1 MPSKISR
8 EFELPEKQ
16 SGVPNSVFILYEA
29 WPKYPLC
36 VMLCS
41 KYKHKSLYVNINNRK
56 LYMSNL
62 SSAT

>member
-1 MPSKISR
+1 MPSTISR

-29 WPKYPLC
+29 GPKYPLC